1 MGRMLSNL
9 VTFGPLL
16 VGLTALVALVLSN
29 TRSATLRR
37 REETLR
43 EIKASLDSHER
54 HATAIVRLHRATV
67 AAIVARQTHGAW
79 PFVWPWLT
87 WIITAALFGQSGFY
101 LGKYVESGQPFELN
115 TFAYEVFGGDVPA
128 FFIVIAGWLFISQAF
143 RNYEHSLY
151 QRARTARA
159 FYNRGEISH
168 CQRILGFHDFY
179 QERRAGPSWR
189 WFVRDLVP
197 GTTALSVGL
206 AAGVAVYVRVESQQ
220 TDGVTPLLI
229 TAFWTGVPALTSVVA
244 ASFVAIGVH
253 ERRSDIELLPRPRV
267 SSRLRLRRALA
278 STDNAS
284 IGGRAHSNRS
294 KPSWRTNMRRS
305 RAVGQKVTTTGPDS

>member
-1 MGRMLSNL
+1 MLSNF

-43 EIKASLDSHER
+43 EIKASLDPRER
-54 HATAIVRLHRATV
+54 HTTAIVRLHRATV
-67 AAIVARQTHGAW
+67 AAVVARQTHGAW
-79 PFVWPWLT
+79 PFVWPWLM

-128 FFIVIAGWLFISQAF
+128 FLVVIAGWLFISQAF

-168 CQRILGFHDFY
+168 CQRIFGFHDFY
-179 QERRAGPSWR
+179 RERRPGPSWR

-197 GTTALSVGL
+197 GTAALSVGL
-206 AAGVAVYVRVESQQ
+206 AGGVAVYVRAESQQ
-220 TDGVTPLLI
+220 TDGVTPLLM
-229 TAFWTGVPALTSVVA
+229 TAFWTGVPALTSVIA

-267 SSRLRLRRALA
+267 SSRLGLRRALV
-278 STDNAS
+278 STDNGS
-284 IGGRAHSNRS
+284 IAGRAHSNRS
-294 KPSWRTNMRRS
+294 RSSWRINVRRS
-305 RAVGQKVTTTGPDS
+305 RAVGQKVTTTEPDS